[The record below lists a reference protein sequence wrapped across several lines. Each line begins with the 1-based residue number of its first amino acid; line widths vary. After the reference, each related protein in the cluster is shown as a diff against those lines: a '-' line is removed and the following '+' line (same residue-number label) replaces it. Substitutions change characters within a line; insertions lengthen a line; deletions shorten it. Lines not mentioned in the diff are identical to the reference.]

1 MITVTREEIEQFRDQ
16 LANYPEALAALNEI
30 EEEEGDLE
38 YATEII
44 ASEAGIERIDIQE
57 SWLQNLARR
66 CRHIICQD
74 EFRDD
79 RLAGVTTA
87 LVASLAASGN
97 LPLALATP
105 VAIYIVKIGVKSFCN
120 EEEIIN
126 PKYYPLAQ
134 ELIADNQGNI
144 QKVLIDFQDY
154 KRLIESFEDEGL
166 YRAMMEVKDETPLSL
181 EEALAELD
189 KE

>member
-1 MITVTREEIEQFRDQ
+1 MITVTREEIEQFRYQ

-44 ASEAGIERIDIQE
+44 ASEAGIDRIDIKE

-74 EFRDD
+74 EFKNDL
-79 RLAGVTTA
+79 LAGGITTLIPY
-87 LVASLAASGN
+87 LVQSVN
-97 LPLALATP
+97 LPVALATP

-120 EEEIIN
+120 QEETRN
-126 PKYYPLAQ
+126 HKDYPLAQ
-134 ELIADNQGNI
+134 ELIADNKGNI
-144 QKVLIDFQDY
+144 EKVLIDFQDY
-154 KRLIESFEDEGL
+154 ERLIESFEDEGL